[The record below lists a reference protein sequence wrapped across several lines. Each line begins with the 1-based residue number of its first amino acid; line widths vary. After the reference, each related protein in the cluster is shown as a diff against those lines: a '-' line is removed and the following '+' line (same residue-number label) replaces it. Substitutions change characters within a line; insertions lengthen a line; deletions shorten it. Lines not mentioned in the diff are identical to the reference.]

1 MTPWTLAHQ
10 APWSMEFPMD
20 KKYCISFSRG
30 SCQPSDWTSV
40 SCIVGGVFT
49 AKTPKKA
56 IYVNYIYIISN
67 YFIASVF
74 IANLFCKPICFSYVF
89 SGGLGVK
96 NTPANAR
103 HARDMGSVPELG
115 RSPGGRNGNP
125 FQYSCLEK
133 SMDREEPGRPQSV
146 VYIKYSLI
154 YIVVY
159 FLSPN
164 RTLTN
169 TTSNWRCFLIICRCS
184 FKETFKQEIYT
195 WKTPE
200 YCWNLKQGLDD

>member
-1 MTPWTLAHQ
+1 MRWWLTSFLNAGQKHFLQLLIDVFIRLEKTSFLN
-10 APWSMEFPMD
+10 SLKEFSPE
-20 KKYCISFSRG
+20 
-30 SCQPSDWTSV
+30 WV
-40 SCIVGGVFT
+40 L
-49 AKTPKKA
+49 
-56 IYVNYIYIISN
+56 N
-67 YFIASVF
+67 FIESVF
-74 IANLFCKPICFSYVF
+74 IANLFCKPICLSYVF

-169 TTSNWRCFLIICRCS
+169 TTSNWRCFLMICRCS